1 MKLTFLGAADGV
13 TGSRHLVDT
22 GERQILL
29 DCGLFQGFKQQRER
43 NWHWAEALRGVDAV
57 VLSHA
62 HLDHSGYLPALAKH
76 GFRGPIHAS
85 PATCDLAAVLL
96 LDSAHLQEEDA
107 RRANRYGYSR
117 HAKALPLYT
126 KADARRAIAQ
136 LVPLAPGRAL
146 KIGTSRIHLTPVG
159 HLLGACAVRLEDHGT
174 RIVFSGDVGR
184 SLDLLMPAPLPPESA
199 DVLIVES
206 TYGNREHCVED
217 TPARLAG
224 IVRETVQRGG
234 SVVLPAFAVGRAQ
247 ALLLVL
253 QRLRAAGAI
262 PSELPIFLDSPM
274 AAEATALYRRHHK
287 LLRVPAREMS
297 HLLDGVRIVADAAA
311 SMRLSA
317 SRYPRIIISASGM
330 ATGGRVLHHLK
341 ALAPDERHA
350 IVFAGFQVGG
360 SRGARLLAG
369 EREVKIHGE
378 YVPVR
383 AAVHHLQGFSGHA
396 DRHEL
401 LQWLRNMRGT
411 APAMTFVVH
420 GEAEASDA
428 MRQAIERELGWRHVR
443 VPQHG
448 ETVTLA
454 P

>member
-1 MKLTFLGAADGV
+1 MKLTFLGAVDGV

-43 NWHWAEALRGVDAV
+43 NWTFPQALRGLDVV

-62 HLDHSGYLPALAKH
+62 HLDHSGWLPALVKH

-107 RRANRYGYSR
+107 RRANRLGYSR

-136 LVPLAPGRAL
+136 FVPLPPGREL
-146 KIGTSRIHLTPVG
+146 KIGASRVHLTPVG
-159 HLLGACAVRLEDHGT
+159 HLLGACAVRLEHRGT
-174 RIVFSGDVGR
+174 RLVFSGDVGR
-184 SLDLLMPAPLPPESA
+184 SEDLLMPPPLPPEAA
-199 DVLIVES
+199 DVLLVES
-206 TYGNREHCVED
+206 TYGNREHVAED
-217 TPARLAG
+217 SAARLAT
-224 IVRETVQRGG
+224 IVRETIGRGG
-234 SVVLPAFAVGRAQ
+234 SVVMPAFAVGRAQ

-253 QRLRAAGAI
+253 QRLRAGGHI
-262 PSELPIFLDSPM
+262 PAELPIFLDSPM
-274 AAEATALYRRHHK
+274 ATEATTLYRQHGK
-287 LLRVPAREMS
+287 LLRVKPRKLASLM
-297 HLLDGVRIVADAAA
+297 DGVRIVADAAA

-317 SRYPRIIISASGM
+317 ARFPRVIISASGM

-341 ALAPDERHA
+341 ALASDERHA

-360 SRGARLLAG
+360 SRGARLVAG
-369 EREVKIHGE
+369 ERETKIHGE

-401 LQWLRNMRGT
+401 LQWLRGMRGE
-411 APAMTFVVH
+411 APMRTFIVH
-420 GEAEASDA
+420 GEADA
-428 MRQAIERELGWRHVR
+428 ADGLRQAIERELGWRQVR
-443 VPQHG
+443 VPQFG
-448 ETVTLA
+448 EMVAL
-454 P
+454 